1 MTAREPAPVDWR
13 QVVWPRPL
21 SPEAAAWLLRQLAAA
36 SGLCPVAFQTSGEAG
51 TIQHLIGTRPMH
63 TAKVAGFIAANLP
76 DAAIRPLSTGAL
88 PASVDSA
95 AVIRVL
101 DDAQPL
107 DTGQSV
113 GLARSV
119 LTALAATRHGERL
132 VVQVTLWRGLG
143 PRPANQVAGASWGR
157 LLRQAVT
164 GKPPDPPDSGLVAA
178 ARTKAAQFGFVC
190 RLQIGVTAPGATRR
204 EQLAMGLLGA
214 LRSATTSGTG
224 MTWRHVSPQ
233 RFSGPFDLSILDRV
247 WPDRQQ
253 SRLGV
258 DEIGPLVGWPLQ
270 TARDPV
276 DLPGL
281 PPLHPRLLP
290 LPGMLAAA
298 YQEKQSERVFA
309 VSNAP
314 ATFGQPVGLSARD
327 NLTHLS
333 VCAPTG
339 AGKSTLLH
347 HLVKGSID
355 AGESVVLLDP
365 KGDLVEAVLTTI
377 PKERQAGLVVLDP
390 TDGERP
396 VGFNPLRVRPGQS
409 PELVADAV
417 TATIAG
423 LWPDTG
429 VRTLDVLSAAVSTLT
444 RLNADVVA
452 AGQPNQA
459 TLLDVP
465 RLLTDQAF
473 RSRIVGQVDDEVLAG
488 FWAGFMGDSARQRA
502 EVIAPVMRRLRQ
514 FLSRRSLRNVL
525 GQAEPRFDLGQ
536 AFAAGGGT
544 RVVLVPLN
552 KAQLGAGTAQLFG
565 ALVVSE
571 LWNLTLGRAAL
582 PTSRRAPV
590 SVVLDEAPDL
600 LRLPLP
606 LGDALAQAR
615 GLGVGFTLA
624 AQFRSQW
631 PANVRDAVDA
641 NALSKVCFRQPA
653 ADARAMAAITGG
665 QVEAEDF
672 MTLGQYEVFAS
683 LARDGHPSD
692 WFSARTLP
700 PPARVS
706 DPRAIRQASRRAYGQ
721 TSPRPAPKD
730 DQLAA
735 AEESIGRARR
745 TP

>member
-1 MTAREPAPVDWR
+1 MTAREPEPVDWQ

-21 SPEAAAWLLRQLAAA
+21 TPDAAAWLLRQLAAV
-36 SGLCPVAFQTSGEAG
+36 SGLCPVAFQTRGETG
-51 TIQHLIGTRPMH
+51 TIQHLIGTRPIH
-63 TAKVAGFIAANLP
+63 TAKIAGFVAANLP
-76 DAAIRPLSTGAL
+76 DTAVRPLSAVE
-88 PASVDSA
+88 PSHRVDSA
-95 AVIRVL
+95 AVVRVV
-101 DDAQPL
+101 DAAQPL
-107 DTGQSV
+107 DTSQSV
-113 GLARSV
+113 SLARSV
-119 LTALAATRHGERL
+119 LTALAATGHGERL
-132 VVQVTLWRGLG
+132 VVQVTLWRGLD
-143 PRPANQVAGASWGR
+143 PRPANQVAGASWSQ

-164 GKPPDPPDSGLVAA
+164 RKLPDPPDSGLVAA
-178 ARTKAAQFGFVC
+178 ARTKAAQFGFIC
-190 RLQIGVTAPGATRR
+190 RLQIGVHAASATRR
-204 EQLAMGLLGA
+204 EQLALGLIGA

-224 MTWRHVSPQ
+224 MTWRRVSPQ

-247 WPDRQQ
+247 WPDRHQ

-270 TARDPV
+270 TARDTV

-281 PPLHPRLLP
+281 APLHPKLLP
-290 LPGMLAAA
+290 LPRVLAAA
-298 YQEKQSERVFA
+298 YQDERVERVFA

-314 ATFGQPVGLSARD
+314 ATFGQSVGLSARD

-355 AGESVVLLDP
+355 AGHGVVLLDP

-377 PKERQAGLVVLDP
+377 PKEREAGVVVLDP
-390 TDGERP
+390 TDGDCP

-444 RLNADVVA
+444 RVNADAVT
-452 AGQPNQA
+452 AGQPDRA

-465 RLLTDQAF
+465 RLLTDQTF
-473 RSRIVGQVDDEVLAG
+473 CTRIVGQVDDEVLVG
-488 FWAGFMGDSARQRA
+488 FWAGFAEDSARQRA
-502 EVIAPVMRRLRQ
+502 EVIGPVMRRLRQ
-514 FLSRRSLRNVL
+514 FLSRRSLRAVL
-525 GQAEPRFDLGQ
+525 GQAEPCFDLGQ

-552 KAQLGAGTAQLFG
+552 KARLGAGTAQLFG

-571 LWNLTLGRAAL
+571 LWNLTLQRAAL

-653 ADARAMAAITGG
+653 SDARAMATITGR

-672 MTLGQYEVFAS
+672 MALGQFEVYAS

-692 WFSARTLP
+692 WFSARTMP
-700 PPARVS
+700 PPTRVS
-706 DPRAIRQASRRAYGQ
+706 DPRAIREASRRAYGQ
-721 TSPRPAPKD
+721 APASPAPKD
-730 DQLAA
+730 DQPGAA
-735 AEESIGRARR
+735 ESIGRTRR